1 MIITEYECLLPKGS
15 SFDYEYFIKDHPPV
29 GGQVHGNTRITVKD
43 SAGTAIVMQEDH
55 YYGTFEKAG
64 EFIEN
69 AVNVK
74 TILSPT
80 PTQAEKIINETSLF
94 FNLNNYLPEPEK
106 PDDIQK

>member
-1 MIITEYECLLPKGS
+1 MNITEYECLLPKGS

-29 GGQVHGNTRITVKD
+29 GGQVLGNTRITVKD

-69 AVNVK
+69 AINIK
-74 TILSPT
+74 TVLTPKATNTERIL
-80 PTQAEKIINETSLF
+80 NGTSLF
-94 FNLNNYLPEPEK
+94 FNLNNYATESK
-106 PDDIQK
+106 KTDDIQK